1 MRITV
6 NAPHVVG
13 EIIDG
18 EAVVVNLRDGVY
30 YSMSGVAATIWRLVE
45 QGATPEQIVE
55 VLSVQYA
62 ARDGMIRG
70 AVDSFLVRLVAEDLV
85 RQEPGTAPD
94 LDTTP
99 PVGGEPFADPVF
111 EKFEDFKDLLLIDP
125 IHEVDETGWPVR
137 VGDPVPPP

>member
-30 YSMSGVAATIWRLVE
+30 YSMNGVAATIWGLIER
-45 QGATPEQIVE
+45 GATAEQIVE
-55 VLSVQYA
+55 VLSAQYA
-62 ARDGMIRG
+62 GGDGAIHR
-70 AVDSFLVRLVAEDLV
+70 AVDSFLAQLASEDLV
-85 RQEPGTAPD
+85 RQEPGT
-94 LDTTP
+94 P
-99 PVGGEPFADPVF
+99 PELGEASVNGEPFADPVF

-137 VGDPVPPP
+137 VGDPLPPR